1 MRVGVCRDA
10 HQLYAGAAARVLERA
25 HTPRAARASQDVTA
39 CRYMPLH
46 ARASQDDGPKKG
58 KGKGKA
64 AAAEAKPKVNKKAAG
79 MQSMMSFFG
88 KK

>member
-25 HTPRAARASQDVTA
+25 HTPRA
-39 CRYMPLH
+39 